1 MRRLKHRILVMHRPD
16 ATSLRASR
24 GFGRFARPL

>member
-1 MRRLKHRILVMHRPD
+1 MRRLKHRIHIIHRPD

-24 GFGRFARPL
+24 GFGRFARQL